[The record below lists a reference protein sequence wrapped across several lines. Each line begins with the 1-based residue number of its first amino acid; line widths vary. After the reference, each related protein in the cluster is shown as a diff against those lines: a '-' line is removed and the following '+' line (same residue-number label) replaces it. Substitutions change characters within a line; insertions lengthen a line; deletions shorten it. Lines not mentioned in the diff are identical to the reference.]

1 MKLDIILRTCDRGN
15 VHTDWRTRYCQQ
27 PKNLLVLGCLR
38 SLIRSC
44 NQLINHTPTLAVLDD
59 HSSPSTVNAIKD
71 TLAACDFATEF
82 VALEQRGYNNSC
94 YQQYVRCRDSA
105 ADAVYAVED
114 DYLHCPTALQEMCD
128 TYNIFRGRM
137 PDRNIAIY
145 PFDEPMHY
153 KSPFGSFLVHG
164 SARHWRNNFYTTGVF
179 MASPQL
185 IQQHWDTF
193 EIFALKYNGNYLE
206 SRTEHVDEDTT
217 LNKIWAADTVLFSPV
232 PSLALHLQF
241 DDQRDPYI
249 NWVQWWMDYAQ

>member
-1 MKLDIILRTCDRGN
+1 
-15 VHTDWRTRYCQQ
+15 
-27 PKNLLVLGCLR
+27 
-38 SLIRSC
+38 
-44 NQLINHTPTLAVLDD
+44 LINHTPTLTVLDD
-59 HSSPSTVNAIKD
+59 HSSPHTVNAIKD
-71 TLAACDFATEF
+71 TLATCDFTTEF

-94 YQQYVRCRDSA
+94 YQQYVRCRDSV
-105 ADAVYAVED
+105 ADTVYAVED

-128 TYNIFRGRM
+128 TYNIFRKRM

-193 EIFALKYNGNYLE
+193 ETFALKYNGNYLE
-206 SRTEHVDEDTT
+206 SRNEHVDEDNT
-217 LNKIWAADTVLFSPV
+217 LNRIWAADTVLFSPV